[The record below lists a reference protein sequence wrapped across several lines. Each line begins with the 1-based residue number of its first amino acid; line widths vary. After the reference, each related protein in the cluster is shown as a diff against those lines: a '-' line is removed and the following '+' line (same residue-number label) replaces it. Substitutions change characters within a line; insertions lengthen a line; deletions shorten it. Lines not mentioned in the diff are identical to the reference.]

1 MSEKKTNG
9 YMLDKKRRKQV
20 EVIVDKLILKDEDLS
35 DTEIKLL
42 GIEKAKILV
51 EILEDSTMPKGKKDT
66 EQQRWDKISQRIKDI
81 YEIF

>member
-1 MSEKKTNG
+1 
-9 YMLDKKRRKQV
+9 MLDKKRRRQV

-42 GIEKAKILV
+42 GAEKAKILV
-51 EILEDSTMPKGKKDT
+51 EILEDKTMTKGKKDT
-66 EQQRWDKISQRIKDI
+66 AQERWDKIAQRIKDI